1 MPTTIII
8 STRVK
13 PDCRVGRMC
22 IFPGMSVVPVSS
34 CDTQRKI
41 SRFDAEKPKN
51 QAAFR
56 DAIIFIYS
64 NLRIGMEL
72 VVMEITATVM
82 ILDRRKCN
90 VPAGTESAEALRQWT
105 KPWRGGRSKERES
118 IERSCGNALR
128 LPTIRRAALCPRRIT
143 AARGPSRI
151 DEARRANES
160 IESALRSTIKLT
172 NSEELRAMSPAGMEP
187 LGSDM
192 DKAQRA
198 NERERVSQWNLRSM
212 LSLSW
217 PTSWRVVQCPRR
229 ESNPHLRFRKPLFFP
244 LNYGDQIRGGR
255 IDGLNAGE
263 QVARRDRNYAAK
275 DAFV

>member
-1 MPTTIII
+1 
-8 STRVK
+8 
-13 PDCRVGRMC
+13 
-22 IFPGMSVVPVSS
+22 MSVVPVSS

-172 NSEELRAMSPAGMEP
+172 NSEELRAKSPAGMEP
-187 LGSDM
+187 LGSERHRRSRE
-192 DKAQRA
+192 AVRF
-198 NERERVSQWNLRSM
+198 RERPNQSNLRVELP
-212 LSLSW
+212 LSC
-217 PTSWRVVQCPRR
+217 PPPWREAKCPRR
-229 ESNPHLRFRKPLFFP
+229 ESNPHLRFRKPSFYP
-244 LNYGDQIRGGR
+244 LNYEDQIDGR
-255 IDGLNAGE
+255 KIHGLNE
-263 QVARRDRNYAAK
+263 DKQVARP
-275 DAFV
+275 FL